1 MVKKKRILVF
11 LVVFTSLIFESNF
24 ALCQKNEIELETQNE
39 QIQQETTTETTYPDY
54 AYEFLGKDK
63 FEKLN
68 RKMFNFNMK
77 MNKYALRPIHI
88 VWASIMPKYGMD
100 RIQGVYE
107 NALYPR
113 RLVSNLIQRNFAGVK
128 NETIRFLAN
137 STIGLGGM
145 FDPAKRYFNIAS
157 TDADMEQA
165 LAKYKVKSG
174 PYLVCPILSS
184 SSPRGLAGKA
194 LDAALDPSSYVGL
207 PFMSL
212 VKLGLTI
219 NNTAYMQPMSYL
231 LEATYADP
239 YDIMRKL
246 YAIEN
251 YLKTA
256 PPVEKETTL
265 EVYAPDSAQ
274 FSELIAA
281 ADENVVYVNNL
292 FFSLPPMLKIE
303 EPVEP
308 AYKTLSGEKIDKIF
322 NLVNNSPHIDEAEN
336 DIVDFDK
343 YFALEILTML
353 ADERENLLNTE
364 TEYQVSNIQKTEP
377 AGQTNN
383 ALQKPKIA
391 IQRHTPTPDRLG
403 SSTTT
408 LAADIN
414 LEGYNPQGPVTDA
427 MRTALFDMPEVDK
440 SAWSELS
447 IWNRSFS
454 SRIKTDAVELFPDRA
469 PYKFRFIMQKDK
481 NAPVVIIYP
490 SIGEGIMSHHSV
502 IMGKIFYD
510 KGYSVIIQGSHFQWE
525 FAKSMPSDYRP
536 GIPTRDIDYLK
547 MATTKIINNLQDRY
561 NCEFSDKIVIG
572 TSFGAMTTLFL
583 AEKESKEN
591 TLNISKF
598 ISINPP
604 IELLYAM
611 RQIDKNTAEWNQN
624 PDNLKERVAIVAAK
638 VLQLLQSENL
648 PKDKIEALPFSEEES
663 KLITGFILHQKLSDL
678 IFTIENGHKSNQAEL
693 YEKIRTM
700 NYLEY
705 AKKYLLSD
713 TYATVDAMSTD
724 ASLHR
729 ISDYLKNNNNYK
741 IYHSLDDYLVNSTQL
756 QKLKQYCGNR
766 IVFFSNGSHLGFLYR
781 KEFIEALKQDIMLKH
796 STKEFTEGKV

>member
-1 MVKKKRILVF
+1 M
-11 LVVFTSLIFESNF
+11 SLFVESNF
-24 ALCQKNEIELETQNE
+24 AFCKKNEIELDLQNDK
-39 QIQQETTTETTYPDY
+39 IQQETIAETAYPDY

-113 RLVSNLIQRNFAGVK
+113 RLVSNIIQRNFSGVK
-128 NETIRFLAN
+128 DETIRFLAN

-145 FDPAKRYFNIAS
+145 FDPAKRYFNIVS

-165 LAKYKVKSG
+165 LAKCKVKSG

-194 LDAALDPSSYVGL
+194 LDAALDPSSYVGI

-212 VKLGLTI
+212 VKLGFTI
-219 NNTAYMQPMSYL
+219 NNTAYMQPMAYL

-251 YLKTA
+251 YLKTS

-265 EVYAPDSAQ
+265 EVYVPDAAL
-274 FSELIAA
+274 FSGLIAV
-281 ADENVVYVNNL
+281 ADENIISVNNL
-292 FFSLPPMLKIE
+292 FLNLPPMLEIE
-303 EPVEP
+303 SPGE
-308 AYKTLSGEKIDKIF
+308 AYYDSLNGEKVNKIF
-322 NLVNNSPHIDEAEN
+322 NLVNNSHTFDETDE
-336 DIVDFDK
+336 DIVDFNE

-353 ADERENLLNTE
+353 ADERENLLHAE
-364 TEYQVSNIQKTEP
+364 TEYTVANIEKNELP
-377 AGQTNN
+377 EQTNN
-383 ALQKPKIA
+383 TLPKPKIA
-391 IQRHTPTPDRLG
+391 INQHASNADRQRYSATA
-403 SSTTT
+403 

-454 SRIKTDAVELFPDRA
+454 SRIKTDSVNLFPDRA

-481 NAPVVIIYP
+481 NSPVVIIYP

-525 FAKSMPSDYRP
+525 FAKSMPADYRP
-536 GIPTRDIDYLK
+536 GIPSRDIDYLK
-547 MATTKIINNLQDRY
+547 MATTKIINNLQNRY
-561 NCEFSDKIVIG
+561 NCEFSDKVVVG

-591 TLNISKF
+591 TLNISKY

-604 IELLYAM
+604 IELLYSM
-611 RQIDKNTAEWNQN
+611 RQIDKNTAEWNKN
-624 PDNLKERVAIVAAK
+624 PDNLKERVAVVAAK
-638 VLQLLQSENL
+638 ILQLLQAEDL

-693 YEKIRTM
+693 YEKIRAM

-705 AKKYLLSD
+705 AKKYLISD
-713 TYATVDAMSTD
+713 SYATVEAMSTD

-729 ISDYLKNNNNYK
+729 ISDYLINNKNYK
-741 IYHSLDDYLVNSTQL
+741 IYHSLDDYLVNPAQL
-756 QKLKQYCGNR
+756 QKLKQYCGNQ
-766 IVFFSNGSHLGFLYR
+766 IVFLSNGSHLGFLYR
-781 KEFIEALKQDIMLKH
+781 KEFIDALKQDIMRQD